1 MAVTAM
7 PQGTGGQANFRTC
20 PVTGFKVDL
29 AAEKLIIVN
38 AVTAVVFL
46 LVGGVMALLV
56 GLTRWPAIHLLPA
69 NMFYKFL
76 TVHGLAMLVLW
87 IVFFEVAGLYFGGAV
102 VLNARLIQ
110 PRIAWLAYILMLVG
124 AAVTS
129 WMVLFTNTSDVMFSA
144 YVPLRAHPLFYLG
157 IILFAVGAI
166 IACVLFIATITV
178 AKREGT
184 YQGSLPLFTFG
195 LLVAAIIALF
205 TLGSGAAAFIPAFLW
220 SLGLFQNYDAG
231 VYRVLFW
238 GFGHS
243 AQQINLAAQIAI
255 WYALATITVGAK
267 PVNEKLSRF
276 AFLLYVL
283 FINLGAMHHLLVD
296 PGLGPFTRFWNTS
309 YFMYLAVLGSMIHA
323 FSVPAAIEV
332 AQRKKGFT
340 QGLFQWLRKGP
351 WREPGFGALIVSI
364 VIFGFIGGATGPV
377 IGTNQINMLAHNN
390 FRITGHFHATV
401 VGGTTIAF
409 MGITYYLIPLI
420 FRRELVGK
428 RWATWQPYIYGLGLV
443 LMAVGMILS
452 GTLGAPRRHWDITFA
467 NAIFPVQFEGAMSL
481 TMTLVGIGA
490 VIAAVG
496 GAIYIAIAV
505 LSLLFGEKKEASQL
519 TLVVG

>member
-1 MAVTAM
+1 MTAA
-7 PQGTGGQANFRTC
+7 TTEFRTC

-38 AVTAVVFL
+38 AVTAIVFL

-69 NMFYKFL
+69 DMFYKFL

-102 VLNARLIQ
+102 VLNARLVT
-110 PRIAWLAYILMLVG
+110 PKFAWGAYALMLVG
-124 AAVTS
+124 AAMTS
-129 WMVLFTNTSDVMFSA
+129 VIVLFTNTSDVMFSA
-144 YVPLRAHPLFYLG
+144 YVPLKAHPLFYLG
-157 IILFAVGAI
+157 IILFAVGTI
-166 IACVLFIATITV
+166 LACVIFLATITV
-178 AKREGT
+178 AKKEKT
-184 YQGSLPLFTFG
+184 YEGSLPLFTYG
-195 LLVAAIIALF
+195 LLAAAIIALF
-205 TLGSGAAAFIPAFLW
+205 TLASGAAAFIPAFLW
-220 SLGLFQNYDAG
+220 SIGLFENYDAG

-243 AQQINLAAQIAI
+243 AQQINLCAQIAI
-255 WYALATITVGAK
+255 WYALASITVGAK
-267 PVNEKLSRF
+267 PLNEKLSRF
-276 AFLLYVL
+276 AFILYIL
-283 FINLGAMHHLLVD
+283 FINLGSMHHLLVD

-323 FSVPAAIEV
+323 FSIPAAIEV

-340 QGLFQWLRKGP
+340 NGLFEWLRKGP
-351 WREPGFGALIVSI
+351 WKEPGFAALIISI
-364 VIFGFIGGATGPV
+364 VIFGFIGGVTGPI

-390 FRITGHFHATV
+390 WRITGHFHATV

-428 RWATWQPYIYGLGLV
+428 KWATWQVYIYGAGLV
-443 LMAVGMILS
+443 IMATGMILS

-467 NAIFPVQFEGAMSL
+467 NATFPVQFEGAMTL
-481 TMTLVGIGA
+481 TMTLMGIGA

-496 GAIYIAIAV
+496 GAIYVAIAV
-505 LSLLFGEKKEASQL
+505 LSLLFGEKKEASSL
-519 TLVVG
+519 TLIAS